1 MWPQCV
7 RWIEQRAERDQGPL
21 RIDRLVTPSPWY
33 LNTALCIPRRT
44 PPACS
49 PGGCGGIPDASQRL
63 PGPFPSVS
71 VTYLGPQG
79 SLSTIGNQKTPL
91 NCIRQLKN
99 CRFWALKRPP
109 ACLTLQHPRSAVWWG
124 GLHLVGGGCYR
135 RSPLSQKICSNYQ
148 FWPSGSDFSET
159 RTGGWS
165 RVIAG
170 GRGTQLLATF
180 IFFIYESRCIIPYS
194 DCKII
199 SKT

>member
-1 MWPQCV
+1 MS
-7 RWIEQRAERDQGPL
+7 I
-21 RIDRLVTPSPWY
+21 S
-33 LNTALCIPRRT
+33 ALCIPRRT

-79 SLSTIGNQKTPL
+79 SLSTMGNQKTPL

-109 ACLTLQHPRSAVWWG
+109 ACLTLQHPRSAVWWC
-124 GLHLVGGGCYR
+124 GLHLVGWGCYR

-165 RVIAG
+165 RMIASY
-170 GRGTQLLATF
+170 RRW
-180 IFFIYESRCIIPYS
+180 SRDTAPCNAYILYIRIQM
-194 DCKII
+194 C
-199 SKT
+199 

>member
-1 MWPQCV
+1 MFIWKSLQ
-7 RWIEQRAERDQGPL
+7 WGYFGTKA
-21 RIDRLVTPSPWY
+21 LVT
-33 LNTALCIPRRT
+33 TALKEPRRT

-170 GRGTQLLATF
+170 GRGTRLLAML
-180 IFFIYESRCIIPYS
+180 IFSKYESSSIILQS
-194 DCKII
+194 DCN
-199 SKT
+199 

>member
-1 MWPQCV
+1 MFVWRQQIIF
-7 RWIEQRAERDQGPL
+7 WQMKTQLYPL
-21 RIDRLVTPSPWY
+21 GSVDS
-33 LNTALCIPRRT
+33 ALKEPRRT

-79 SLSTIGNQKTPL
+79 SLSTMGNQKTPL

-170 GRGTQLLATF
+170 DRELSRVDAGHGSLQHLSSL
-180 IFFIYESRCIIPYS
+180 YQSRCIIPQNQTVI
-194 DCKII
+194 K
-199 SKT
+199 